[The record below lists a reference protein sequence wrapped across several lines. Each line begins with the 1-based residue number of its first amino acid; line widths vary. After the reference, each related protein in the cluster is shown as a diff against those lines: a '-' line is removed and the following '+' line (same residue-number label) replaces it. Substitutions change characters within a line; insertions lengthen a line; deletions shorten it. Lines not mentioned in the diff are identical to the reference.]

1 MYTKEASMVIYCV
14 EDESNIRELMVYTL
28 KASGFEAQ
36 GFENSEGFWSAV
48 REQQPE
54 LIILDIMMPGED
66 GLTVL
71 KKLRGSPATADIPV
85 ILATARDSEYDK
97 VIGLD
102 SGADDYLAKP
112 FGMME
117 MVSRIKAVLR
127 RTAPKKSNVLTC
139 GKLSLDGNRHAVTV
153 NGKPVMLTLKE
164 FDLLKLFMDHP
175 GQVFTR
181 SHLLSEVWGTGFS
194 GETRT
199 VDVHIGTL
207 RTKLFEVGDLIQT
220 VRGVGYKM
228 EECHE
233 Q

>member
-1 MYTKEASMVIYCV
+1 MTAKQTIEAG
-14 EDESNIRELMVYTL
+14 
-28 KASGFEAQ
+28 KA
-36 GFENSEGFWSAV
+36 
-48 REQQPE
+48 
-54 LIILDIMMPGED
+54 ILGIEF
-66 GLTVL
+66 
-71 KKLRGSPATADIPV
+71 GST
-85 ILATARDSEYDK
+85 
-97 VIGLD
+97 
-102 SGADDYLAKP
+102 
-112 FGMME
+112 
-117 MVSRIKAVLR
+117 RIKAVLR

>member
-1 MYTKEASMVIYCV
+1 MVIYCV

-54 LIILDIMMPGED
+54 LILLDIMMPGED

>member
-1 MYTKEASMVIYCV
+1 MVIYCV